1 LPFREAGLDIANF
14 KSVPSTSVP
23 LHAYDA
29 RAAWAG
35 PDPAHPELITH
46 VEAAAFRGKL
56 VYFETVYPWDQPLRQ
71 EQPPESGGT
80 KALTFILIA
89 IYLVALFGSLM
100 LARRNLRL
108 GRGDRRGATRVALF
122 YFTVEMLVWLFIQ
135 HHNGL
140 PRREFDLFFL
150 HLATALLSSTFLWLL
165 YVALEPFIRRR
176 WPAWIISWSRL
187 LAGDFRDP
195 LVGRDILLGA
205 AIGALYMLVIV
216 LIHFSPSFLGQAPA
230 LMLNP
235 GSEMLGNHFFL
246 RFTGQAATSL
256 FQAFISVFLLL
267 LFVVIL
273 RRERL
278 AVLALWLLFT
288 LVLSLLTEGTWITV
302 PFTALAAAIVVF
314 TLIRFGLLAVIST
327 LFFCSLVI
335 FYPITT
341 EPTAWYATDF
351 TIALALALVLAA
363 YGFYVSLGGQ
373 KLLSGKLLEE

>member
-1 LPFREAGLDIANF
+1 LFREQSSP
-14 KSVPSTSVP
+14 SVTGS
-23 LHAYDA
+23 
-29 RAAWAG
+29 
-35 PDPAHPELITH
+35 
-46 VEAAAFRGKL
+46 
-56 VYFETVYPWDQPLRQ
+56 Q
-71 EQPPESGGT
+71 EQPPQSGGW

-108 GRGDRRGATRVALF
+108 GRGDRRGATRVALV
-122 YFTVEMLVWLFIQ
+122 YFTVAMLVWLFIE

-140 PRREFDLFFL
+140 PVREFDLFFL
-150 HLATALLSSTFLWLL
+150 HLATALLDSTFLWLL

-205 AIGALYMLVIV
+205 AIGALFMLVLELYHV
-216 LIHFSPSFLGQAPA
+216 APGFLSQPPA
-230 LMLNP
+230 LVLNP
-235 GSEMLGNHFFL
+235 GSARLGNLFFV
-246 RFTGQAATSL
+246 RFAAQATAGL
-256 FQAFISVFLLL
+256 FVAFISVFLLL

-273 RRERL
+273 RRERF

-288 LVLSLLTEGTWITV
+288 LMLSLVSEATWMRI
-302 PFTALAAAIVVF
+302 PFTAFLAAIVVF
-314 TLIRFGLLAVIST
+314 TLIRFGLLAVISV
-327 LFFCSLVI
+327 LFFSYLSI

-341 EPTAWYATDF
+341 ELTAWYATDF
-351 TIALALALVLAA
+351 TIALAITLGLAA
-363 YGFYVSLGGQ
+363 CGFYISLGGQ